1 VSETEISP
9 GTSANCAPT
18 PLEDV
23 EEALKGVF
31 DPELGA
37 NVVDLGL
44 LYSLEYGQG
53 SVVVITMTLT
63 SAACPLA
70 GVIDEQVGRALNGV
84 VRKWRLNWVWM
95 PPWGPDRITEE
106 GREQMRTFGLT
117 SRIPVQAPG
126 V

>member
-1 VSETEISP
+1 MSETAISP
-9 GTSANCAPT
+9 RTAANPAPT

-23 EEALKGVF
+23 EEALKEVF

-70 GVIDEQVGRALNGV
+70 EVIEEQVGRALNSV
-84 VRKWRLNWVWM
+84 VQEWRLDWVWM

-106 GREQMRTFGLT
+106 GREQMRTFGFKL
-117 SRIPVQAPG
+117 
-126 V
+126 

>member
-1 VSETEISP
+1 M
-9 GTSANCAPT
+9 

-23 EEALKGVF
+23 EEALKEVF

-44 LYSLEYGQG
+44 LYSLEYGEG
-53 SVVVITMTLT
+53 SAVVITMTLT

-70 GVIDEQVGRALNGV
+70 EVIEEQVGRAMNGV
-84 VRKWRLNWVWM
+84 VQEWRLDWVWM

-106 GREQMRTFGLT
+106 GREQMRTFGL
-117 SRIPVQAPG
+117 QL
-126 V
+126 